1 MLGLWDSKTVGGT
14 SNKIFP
20 LVIIDIVGQF
30 NVSQILINDSSS
42 CNIMYSKLFE
52 KMGLERG
59 SLWSYGPPLRGGMLS

>member
-1 MLGLWDSKTVGGT
+1 MLGLWDSKTVRGT

-20 LVIIDIVGQF
+20 LVIIDMVGQF

-42 CNIMYSKLFE
+42 CNIMYSELFE

-59 SLWSYGPPLRGGMLS
+59 SLWSYEPPLHGGMLS